1 MLLFLG
7 GLALLAIGYFTY
19 GKLVEKLVGPDDRP
33 TPAVRCADGV
43 DFIVL
48 PTWKAMLIQLLNIAG
63 IGPVIGVILGIK
75 YGTAAFW
82 IIPVGNILGG
92 AVHDFIAAMMSM
104 RANGANLPEL
114 IRRTCGRFTYGIFS
128 VFMCFLLLLVV
139 AVFINVPTQL
149 IDRGIFPQFSADFW
163 IAMGAIF
170 LYYIIATFFPI
181 DQIIGRFYPFFG
193 AILLLGSFAILA
205 KLMIDAGHDGSLL
218 LESEGFKAN
227 MYTFANNQPILPM
240 LFVTIACGILSGFHA
255 TQSPIIART
264 LRTERDARRCFYG
277 VMVAEGV
284 IAMIWA
290 GAALALYNIFPALMK
305 ENPNLVLAKITDHF
319 LGGGV
324 GTVTIVSVVILA
336 VTSGDTAM
344 RSLRLA
350 LAEMFH
356 VPQKKFVNRVLLC
369 LPLIVITALLLYWS
383 NLSAKSFNI
392 LWNYFAWGNQVLAA
406 ATLMGATVWLVSL
419 KKAAVITL
427 VPGMFITF
435 IVATYILWISPGRGN
450 GAYGF
455 GLNLNT
461 AYACGVAVAVA
472 AAVAA
477 VISGLKKRK
486 LNDPDWLG
494 KAK

>member
-7 GLALLAIGYFTY
+7 GLALLAIGYLTY
-19 GKLVEKLVGPDDRP
+19 GKLVEKIVSPDDRP

-43 DFIVL
+43 DFMVL
-48 PTWKAMLIQLLNIAG
+48 PPWKAMLIQLLNIAG

-75 YGTAAFW
+75 YGIAAFW

-92 AVHDFIAAMMSM
+92 AVHDFVAAMMSM

-114 IRRTCGRFTYGIFS
+114 IRRTCGRFSYGIFS
-128 VFMCFLLLLVV
+128 VFMCFMLLLLV

-149 IDRGIFPQFSADFW
+149 IDRGIFPQFAADFW
-163 IAMGAIF
+163 IAMIAIF
-170 LYYIIATFFPI
+170 LYYIVATFFPI
-181 DQIIGRFYPFFG
+181 DQIIGKFYPLFG
-193 AILLLGSFAILA
+193 AILLLGSLAILV

-218 LESEGFKAN
+218 LESAGFKAN
-227 MYTFANNQPILPM
+227 MYSSANNQPILPM

-255 TQSPIIART
+255 TQSPIVART
-264 LRTERDARRCFYG
+264 LQTERDARRCFYG
-277 VMVAEGV
+277 MMVAEGV

-305 ENPNLVLAKITDHF
+305 ENPNLVLAKITNHF
-319 LGGGV
+319 LGDQIDDI
-324 GTVTIVSVVILA
+324 TIISVVILA

-344 RSLRLA
+344 RSLRLT

-356 VPQKKFVNRVLLC
+356 IPQKKFINRMLLC
-369 LPLIVITALLLYWS
+369 LPLIILTALLLYWS

-406 ATLMGATVWLVSL
+406 ATLMIATIWLVSL
-419 KKAAVITL
+419 KKNAVITL

-435 IVATYILWISPGRGN
+435 IVTTYILWVSPGRGN

-455 GLNLNT
+455 GLDLNT
-461 AYACGVAVAVA
+461 AYICGVAVAVA

-486 LNDPDWLG
+486 LNDPDWIS
-494 KAK
+494 KEK